1 MDNTEG
7 GEYQL
12 LREKAT
18 TPLNDEKDDLKMQR
32 MYDLMTPNARM
43 KQREQKLSTFETL
56 NVHLYL
62 HRKLKERRSEIK
74 PQIQALISQ

>member
-43 KQREQKLSTFETL
+43 
-56 NVHLYL
+56 
-62 HRKLKERRSEIK
+62 
-74 PQIQALISQ
+74 